1 MELWEM
7 SASEAAEAV
16 KRKDFKTRELVESV
30 LKRKVKTDAKIK
42 AFINSTG
49 EKAVHDADEADRRG
63 QQVSERV
70 RLPGI
75 PFSIKDDISWEG
87 TATTVGAE
95 VLKDYRPPFSA
106 SAAEFLSQNGAVM
119 VGKTNLDQF
128 GLGNTTRNSSFHAS
142 TNPWD
147 NSRLPGDGSAASL
160 AAGSSMLS
168 LSSDA
173 AGELRQGAS
182 YCGVVGLRPTPGRI
196 SRYGLMSYSSSFAQ
210 VGLLARTVED
220 MSMALELVS
229 GKDPLDPATKDFKE
243 KGEVIPD
250 GNRKAAL
257 PEAVWEQIDERHY
270 RVLKEAISVLEG
282 SSSSNFQI
290 NQVDL
295 PHFNLG
301 LQAYYVIA
309 FAETSSNLSRFDGI
323 RFGENCEEDS
333 QNLEEWY
340 FKTRGSTFNQ
350 EARRRSIVGT
360 WFLNEENYQAYY
372 SKALQVK
379 TLIKNE
385 LAEVFKYNRLLLLPV
400 VPGAAPSNF
409 PQNDFLEEYRR
420 DFFCAPVSLA
430 GLPSVVVPAGMVD
443 QLPVGVQI
451 VGAPFTEKFLLEAA
465 QVIEQAAGFS
475 TPVRDI

>member
-1 MELWEM
+1 MQFVIISCM
-7 SASEAAEAV
+7 G
-16 KRKDFKTRELVESV
+16 DKTM
-30 LKRKVKTDAKIK
+30 
-42 AFINSTG
+42 
-49 EKAVHDADEADRRG
+49 
-63 QQVSERV
+63 
-70 RLPGI
+70 RLGI
-75 PFSIKDDISWEG
+75 D
-87 TATTVGAE
+87 T
-95 VLKDYRPPFSA
+95 
-106 SAAEFLSQNGAVM
+106 
-119 VGKTNLDQF
+119 
-128 GLGNTTRNSSFHAS
+128 
-142 TNPWD
+142 
-147 NSRLPGDGSAASL
+147 
-160 AAGSSMLS
+160 GSSTIKVVLFS
-168 LSSDA
+168 DEGKILFSSYFKH
-173 AGELRQGAS
+173 R
-182 YCGVVGLRPTPGRI
+182 
-196 SRYGLMSYSSSFAQ
+196 
-210 VGLLARTVED
+210 
-220 MSMALELVS
+220 
-229 GKDPLDPATKDFKE
+229 GKVRSTLIDTLKK
-243 KGEVIPD
+243 
-250 GNRKAAL
+250 
-257 PEAVWEQIDERHY
+257 IDERHY

-333 QNLEEWY
+333 RNLEEWY
-340 FKTRGSTFNQ
+340 FKNRGSTFNQ

-385 LAEVFKYNRLLLLPV
+385 LAEVFKDNRLLLLPV